1 MFYTD
6 TRDGNVKVDFKTA
19 VMGGM
24 NQQTGGLYVPVSFP
38 KLDKELLNRESA
50 PSFRDVAFNMAKPYV
65 EGEIPDVDLAA
76 IIQDAYP
83 FSPKV
88 APLDFTSY
96 VLELFHGPTCAFKDF
111 GARFMARTMSYFN
124 RNESTPLH
132 ILVATSGDTG
142 SAVGSAFHNVPG
154 LDVTILYP
162 DGKISPLQEKQLST
176 FTGNVRALKVKGT
189 FDDCQKLVKTAFTDT
204 ELRGKLRL
212 SSANSINIASLLPQS
227 FYYMYSALTVRNRS
241 AMDNKIQDPAI
252 IMVVPSGN
260 FGNLTSGLI
269 AREMGAPIAG
279 FVAATNTNR
288 TIPDWIA
295 TGDYNAR
302 PSVETYAN
310 AMDVGAPS
318 NYERIKYMYSL
329 DKVRNDFASY
339 WLDNEGIM
347 KAIQACNSKTGYII
361 DPHGAI
367 GWKAWE
373 DIKTGAMA
381 ELMNGNKNDYTKP
394 GLTPNV
400 PQWAKSV
407 TDKNAIGIILETA
420 SPAKFGSIVTEAI
433 GREPPMPAR
442 LEEVLRLPDRAIPME
457 NDYEL
462 FKNWLVSNL

>member
-1 MFYTD
+1 M
-6 TRDGNVKVDFKTA
+6 
-19 VMGGM
+19 
-24 NQQTGGLYVPVSFP
+24 
-38 KLDKELLNRESA
+38 
-50 PSFRDVAFNMAKPYV
+50 
-65 EGEIPDVDLAA
+65 I
-76 IIQDAYP
+76 
-83 FSPKV
+83 
-88 APLDFTSY
+88 
-96 VLELFHGPTCAFKDF
+96 
-111 GARFMARTMSYFN
+111 
-124 RNESTPLH
+124 
-132 ILVATSGDTG
+132 
-142 SAVGSAFHNVPG
+142 
-154 LDVTILYP
+154 
-162 DGKISPLQEKQLST
+162 
-176 FTGNVRALKVKGT
+176 
-189 FDDCQKLVKTAFTDT
+189 
-204 ELRGKLRL
+204 
-212 SSANSINIASLLPQS
+212 
-227 FYYMYSALTVRNRS
+227 
-241 AMDNKIQDPAI
+241 
-252 IMVVPSGN
+252 VPSGH

-373 DIKTGAMA
+373 DIKSGAMA